1 MTTQEPV
8 PEHPRNV
15 DGVHETVPAELGQ
28 IEVGRTLGNDARQRL
43 RADGFTDR
51 QIDEWV
57 QTYVA
62 EVGGGSVDEFV
73 AWIAALERGDA

>member
-28 IEVGRTLGNDARQRL
+28 IEGGRTLG
-43 RADGFTDR
+43 
-51 QIDEWV
+51 
-57 QTYVA
+57 
-62 EVGGGSVDEFV
+62 EFV
-73 AWIAALERGDA
+73 AWITVLERGNG